1 MARRIQNSS
10 INPAATYT
18 TQQFLDLPTNLSEQE
33 KVLVLQR
40 IYHLQR
46 TENSAHI
53 GQQVKATGEEFLHAI
68 NAVRRVLELVKN
80 QPVFIAIP
88 GMPAVWLDRPTQS
101 LQKNRCK
108 PPSNL
113 HCLGSSIAQKSRT
126 EALRLSDG
134 SSCIAASHVTADPF
148 FPQQRDAMSPH
159 APTGR
164 LDPNTEYVT
173 SEFVPPCNSELLA
186 VAVAMLLIMPLRR
199 ASAARCGIF
208 EIEAGD
214 AEHEAAINDAE
225 RLVQL
230 VRSQLALM
238 QASAH
243 PPIDMSAPIQRFL
256 SSFFRSS
263 P

>member
-1 MARRIQNSS
+1 MARRIQNSA
-10 INPAATYT
+10 INPAASYT

-33 KVLVLQR
+33 KELVLQR

-80 QPVFIAIP
+80 QPVFVAIP
-88 GMPAVWLDRPTQS
+88 GMPAVWLDKPTKS
-101 LQKNRCK
+101 LPKSRSK
-108 PPSNL
+108 APL
-113 HCLGSSIAQKSRT
+113 HPACLRSGFTQKSST
-126 EALRLSDG
+126 EALRLSEG
-134 SSCIAASHVTADPF
+134 SRFTAASNARKDPF
-148 FPQQRDAMSPH
+148 GSQQRTALSPH
-159 APTGR
+159 VSR
-164 LDPNTEYVT
+164 NVLDPNTEYVA

-186 VAVAMLLIMPLRR
+186 VAVAMVLIVPLRR
-199 ASAARCGIF
+199 ASAARCGVF

-256 SSFFRSS
+256 SSLLRSS